1 MIFHIDLKR
10 KYCGADIKNVAL
22 FFAGS
27 KSKFTKKETVPEK
40 YAIIQKKEGRFLPY
54 KGEICCIWQSVMTT
68 VK

>member
-40 YAIIQKKEGRFLPY
+40 YAIIQKKRGAVPA
-54 KGEICCIWQSVMTT
+54 V
-68 VK
+68 